1 MEIKKLKRSH
11 SKRNILLG
19 SILIL
24 ILAGITLTF
33 TKAKYKTSES
43 IPLVNGTINYEL
55 SDLNLIGAY
64 IQEGDTYT
72 PTNEIPTSGYEFN
85 AEESY
90 CTVNGTRDDNIT
102 LSFDMDTQNLTVTP
116 LTAKGTK
123 CYLYFD
129 EKDLCEGLSANECI
143 LAYEGG
149 ADAIKAKG
157 TPNFSSTATT
167 DEGMY
172 AAEDDYGTSYY
183 YRGAVN
189 DNWFQFG
196 TNSSGQP
203 LYWRIVRIN
212 GDGSIRLIYNGT
224 STNQIGDSTMINT
237 GQAFNS
243 SSNNNMYVGY
253 MYQSGQPHGLTT
265 NSSIKTTLDSWYLSN
280 LADEAEYLDGNAGF
294 CGDRTPYSGT
304 GTGTNN
310 TNYGA
315 YNRLYTNKAPTF
327 KCTDKDNDLYTTP
340 GSSEGNGALKVTPG
354 DNDSTPT
361 PIGLISADEVA
372 FAGGV
377 YGSNNTSYY
386 LYNNAAYWTM
396 SPTGYPNANVFFVGS
411 SGNLDGWGRVNLASG
426 VRLVIN
432 LKSAIA
438 ITGSGTTDSPF
449 KIQ

>member
-183 YRGAVN
+183 
-189 DNWFQFG
+189 
-196 TNSSGQP
+196 
-203 LYWRIVRIN
+203 
-212 GDGSIRLIYNGT
+212 
-224 STNQIGDSTMINT
+224 
-237 GQAFNS
+237 
-243 SSNNNMYVGY
+243 
-253 MYQSGQPHGLTT
+253 
-265 NSSIKTTLDSWYLSN
+265 
-280 LADEAEYLDGNAGF
+280 
-294 CGDRTPYSGT
+294 
-304 GTGTNN
+304 
-310 TNYGA
+310 
-315 YNRLYTNKAPTF
+315 
-327 KCTDKDNDLYTTP
+327 
-340 GSSEGNGALKVTPG
+340 
-354 DNDSTPT
+354 
-361 PIGLISADEVA
+361 
-372 FAGGV
+372 
-377 YGSNNTSYY
+377 
-386 LYNNAAYWTM
+386 
-396 SPTGYPNANVFFVGS
+396 
-411 SGNLDGWGRVNLASG
+411 
-426 VRLVIN
+426 
-432 LKSAIA
+432 
-438 ITGSGTTDSPF
+438 
-449 KIQ
+449 